1 MDLQKKSEDFNVD
14 RELWTEE
21 SHVISF
27 SHYPFKLTLRHQ
39 GEDVSEAEKYV
50 GLDGERLIR
59 LVCDLLME
67 R

>member
-1 MDLQKKSEDFNVD
+1 MELQKEREDFNTD

-21 SHVISF
+21 SHIIGF

-39 GEDVSEAEKYV
+39 GEDVSEAEKHV
-50 GLDGERLIR
+50 GLDGECLIR